1 MKTTPI
7 PTFPL
12 RGKERTVSG
21 CSSVGC
27 PIPTFPLRGK
37 EAEGKSVNERKNS
50 LPLRGRARV
59 GVVVEISVPSVADR
73 DF

>member
-12 RGKERTVSG
+12 RGKESLEKVS
-21 CSSVGC
+21 
-27 PIPTFPLRGK
+27 PKTQ
-37 EAEGKSVNERKNS
+37 KNP

-59 GVVVEISVPSVADR
+59 GVVHEFSVISVFSVAEKGF
-73 DF
+73 DFPVL